1 MKYLPVLVVVLL
13 AATVPCRAT
22 HSLQYFVYMEDE
34 YVQGPWDYAE
44 QLQPYTLRFL
54 RPVMFVETFGTELL
68 DVPLSIMN
76 HLAENRPDHYKWKWT
91 LRIAGDTIVVETRD
105 KIPDFHIVRNEV
117 ALSMIAQGLFNYV
130 RFRSPGQAIT
140 VGKKDVDIPY
150 FDLVFPGTPP
160 QNTNQSVGQTSTE
173 EGAAAED
180 YSQKEGEDTLYILS
194 PNSSQPSI
202 EPFVPSRPNKNEE
215 PKLSLWIGFGG
226 MLVTGALGFG
236 LGKVIG
242 RRRQA

>member
-1 MKYLPVLVVVLL
+1 MKYLPVLVGVFF
-13 AATVPCRAT
+13 AAMVPCRAT

-44 QLQPYTLRFL
+44 QLQPYTFRFL

-68 DVPLSIMN
+68 DVPLSIMK
-76 HLAENRPDHYKWKWT
+76 HLAQNRPDHYKWKWT

-117 ALSMIAQGLFNYV
+117 ALSMIAQGLFSYV
-130 RFRSPGQAIT
+130 RFRSPGQVIT

-160 QNTNQSVGQTSTE
+160 QNPNQSVGQTSTE
-173 EGAAAED
+173 EENS
-180 YSQKEGEDTLYILS
+180 SQKEGGDTVPSIS
-194 PNSSQPSI
+194 TDSSQPSI
-202 EPFVPSRPNKNEE
+202 EPFIPSRPNKNEE